1 MMNSWNDNN
10 AKDANSKLVYASSGS
25 PTFNNRDQNYFKF
38 QQQSSDSNIMPQYS
52 GNNMFG
58 EDGMAGN
65 DMMGS
70 FGNMQNPIN

>member
-38 QQQSSDSNIMPQYS
+38 
-52 GNNMFG
+52 
-58 EDGMAGN
+58 
-65 DMMGS
+65 
-70 FGNMQNPIN
+70 

>member
-1 MMNSWNDNN
+1 
-10 AKDANSKLVYASSGS
+10 
-25 PTFNNRDQNYFKF
+25 
-38 QQQSSDSNIMPQYS
+38 MPQYS

-58 EDGMAGN
+58 EDGMVGN